1 MRFYLCVGT
10 PHCCSR
16 TIKDS
21 SIIHAI
27 ALVTC
32 SLIMKNA
39 CTAVAYLETAPRL
52 SNGNRSLISVK

>member
-1 MRFYLCVGT
+1 MLKRPIVVQEQLKT
-10 PHCCSR
+10 PRSFM
-16 TIKDS
+16 
-21 SIIHAI
+21 
-27 ALVTC
+27 LEETC